1 MFIIILPFTNPGDGY
16 PLINAI
22 ILKAVPYK
30 SQMHVALR
38 LLAVITHPEFTPKV
52 VLQDKYL
59 PVQSDLC
66 FEVETMQMTK
76 LKCLEAELD
85 LLRQAHLKL
94 QNEVARMKCQT
105 VPMTVDVVD
114 IKQ

>member
-1 MFIIILPFTNPGDGY
+1 
-16 PLINAI
+16 
-22 ILKAVPYK
+22 
-30 SQMHVALR
+30 
-38 LLAVITHPEFTPKV
+38 
-52 VLQDKYL
+52 
-59 PVQSDLC
+59 
-66 FEVETMQMTK
+66 MQMTK